1 MSWRSSLCGLACLAL
16 SGGVTGPAPA
26 AAQVAFLGVDEKC
39 SACKAIVY
47 ELDRAMRFEQPQEKI
62 KLGRQVLDSRGDKR
76 AGREID
82 YKKSELRAITII
94 DSLCPTMQHY
104 GKVVKDGESRW
115 MRVNY
120 AEGDVVIDGSM
131 TLGGQKST
139 TEGKALKLYCDRV
152 VEENEDDWVEA
163 TREGVDD
170 LENRV
175 CGKMLRLCGD
185 EAVKAEKERE
195 AQERR
200 IKLKHKKKAL
210 TPQQKRLQHKIKKVD
225 QLRKDVKRA
234 TRIKLEK
241 MRAKDKLVKD
251 IARYKKEVAKFKED
265 LEAAEKALEEEEAKA
280 EGKGEL

>member
-1 MSWRSSLCGLACLAL
+1 MWRSSICGGLTWLAL
-16 SGGVTGPAPA
+16 SSGVAGPSPA
-26 AAQVAFLGVDEKC
+26 AAQVAFLGLDEKC

-139 TEGKALKLYCDRV
+139 TEGKALKLYCDKV

-175 CGKMLRLCGD
+175 CGNMLRVCGE
-185 EAVKAEKERE
+185 EAEKAEKERE
-195 AQERR
+195 ARERR

-210 TPQQKRLQHKIKKVD
+210 TPQQKRLQNKIKKVD

-251 IARYKKEVAKFKED
+251 IARYKKEVAKFKEE
-265 LEAAEKALEEEEAKA
+265 LKEAEKALEEEEAKA
-280 EGKGEL
+280 QGTGEL